1 MKGFDFVKR
10 LVGSLLLVSM
20 FLTGCSLSEKEE
32 VAAPD
37 NLALKETMFAS
48 FQSPPSQMTIG
59 MIGDILLHHPLYTYD
74 DYAYSFEEVKA
85 PLEEIDFLLANQESM
100 PSGDL
105 YPYSGYPA
113 FNSPAHIIDGLKN
126 VGVDMVSIA
135 NNHTLDR
142 SEKGILAAID
152 NIKSYDMP
160 YVGAYTSN
168 KDQNE
173 PRIVTVNG
181 ITLGILAYTYGT
193 NGIPTPEG
201 KDYLV
206 ARIDPERIS
215 REVAE
220 MKELVDV
227 TVVSMHWGNEYEL
240 TPNQSQTDLA
250 QVVADAGGDIIFG
263 HHPHVL
269 QQFNK
274 LTGKN
279 GNDTHVFYS
288 LGNFYSGQSFD
299 YTDIGGIARLTIEK
313 NTNIDDTPVTIHQNS
328 FYPTAVIIDDK
339 GIFKVV
345 PLLSVEKDKIVTNDW
360 VLKHMNAVMFE

>member
-1 MKGFDFVKR
+1 MNRPVVF
-10 LVGSLLLVSM
+10 LLLFSM
-20 FLTGCSLSEKEE
+20 ILTGCSPSEVKQVIVPDDFAEKET
-32 VAAPD
+32 
-37 NLALKETMFAS
+37 LFANYDG
-48 FQSPPSQMTIG
+48 PPSRMTIG
-59 MIGDILLHHPLYTYD
+59 MIGDILLHDPLYTYE
-74 DYAYSFEEVKA
+74 DYANSFEEVKA
-85 PLEEIDFLLANQESM
+85 PLKEIDFLLANQESM
-100 PSGDL
+100 PAGDL
-105 YPYSGYPA
+105 FPYSGYPT

-142 SEKGILAAID
+142 SEKGILAAIE
-152 NIKSYDMP
+152 NIKLYDMP
-160 YVGAYTSN
+160 YVGAYTSE

-193 NGIPTPEG
+193 NGILTPDG

-206 ARIDPERIS
+206 ARIDPDRIS

-220 MKELVDV
+220 LKELVDV

-240 TPNQSQTDLA
+240 TPNESQIDLA

-269 QQFNK
+269 QQFDK
-274 LTGKN
+274 LTGIN

-288 LGNFYSGQSFD
+288 LGNFYSGQSIE

-313 NTNIDDTPVTIHQNS
+313 NMNPDLEGNPIKIRDAS
-328 FYPTAVIIDDK
+328 FYPTAVIEGEQ

-345 PLLSVEKDKIVTNDW
+345 PLISVENDKIVTNDW
-360 VLKHMNAVMFE
+360 VLNHMKVAR

>member
-1 MKGFDFVKR
+1 MKRNIFF
-10 LVGSLLLVSM
+10 LLVFSM
-20 FLTGCSLSEKEE
+20 LLSGCSFSQKDEAFIPEDFTEKESI
-32 VAAPD
+32 
-37 NLALKETMFAS
+37 LTSYQK
-48 FQSPPSQMTIG
+48 PPSHMTIG
-59 MIGDILLHHPLYTYD
+59 MIGDILLHEPLYTYD

-142 SEKGILAAID
+142 SEKGILAAIE

-160 YVGAYTSN
+160 YVGAYMSD

-181 ITLGILAYTYGT
+181 ITLGVLAYTYGT
-193 NGIPTPEG
+193 NGILTPKG

-227 TVVSMHWGNEYEL
+227 AVVSMHWGNEYEL
-240 TPNQSQTDLA
+240 TPNQSQIDLA
-250 QVVADAGGDIIFG
+250 RVVADAGGDIIFG

-269 QQFNK
+269 QQFDI

-313 NTNIDDTPVTIHQNS
+313 NTNIDGHPITIHQNS
-328 FYPTAVIIDDK
+328 FYPTAVIEDDK
-339 GIFKVV
+339 GIYKVV

>member
-1 MKGFDFVKR
+1 MGAWDNMNR
-10 LVGSLLLVSM
+10 LVMFVLLFSM
-20 FLTGCSLSEKEE
+20 VLTGCSLSEKKQVSIPDDFPEM
-32 VAAPD
+32 VA
-37 NLALKETMFAS
+37 TFADYHA
-48 FQSPPSQMTIG
+48 PPSQMTIG
-59 MIGDILLHHPLYTYD
+59 MIGDILLHNPLYTYE

-100 PSGDL
+100 PAGDL
-105 YPYSGYPA
+105 FPYSGYPA
-113 FNSPAHIIDGLKN
+113 FNSPAHIIEGLKN

-142 SEKGILAAID
+142 SEKGILAAIE

-160 YVGAYTSN
+160 YVGAYTSE

-173 PRIVTVNG
+173 PRIMTVNG

-193 NGIPTPEG
+193 NGIPTPVG

-206 ARIDPERIS
+206 ARIDPDRIS

-220 MKELVDV
+220 LKKLVDV
-227 TVVSMHWGNEYEL
+227 AVVSMHWGNEYEL
-240 TPNQSQTDLA
+240 TPNESQVDLA

-269 QQFNK
+269 QPFDK
-274 LTGKN
+274 LTGIN

-288 LGNFYSGQSFD
+288 LGNFYSGQKFE

-313 NTNIDDTPVTIHQNS
+313 NPNAAGNPISIHDAS
-328 FYPTAVIIDDK
+328 FHPTAVSKDK
-339 GIFKVV
+339 QGIFKVV
-345 PLLSVEKDKIVTNDW
+345 PLISVENDKIVTNDW
-360 VLKHMNAVMFE
+360 VLDHMKATMFK